1 LRHLGI
7 RLSNPPSAIDEYM
20 EGEKLIRVDAG
31 HEP

>member
-20 EGEKLIRVDAG
+20 GSEKLIMGDVK